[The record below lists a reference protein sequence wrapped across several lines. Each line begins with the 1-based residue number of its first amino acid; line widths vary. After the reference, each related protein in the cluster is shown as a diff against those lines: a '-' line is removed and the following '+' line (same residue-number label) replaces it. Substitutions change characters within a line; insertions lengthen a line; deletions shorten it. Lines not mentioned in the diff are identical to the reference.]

1 MLVVIGFIILEL
13 PLKITPGP
21 KEGLI
26 EALAPYG
33 PDQSLNESVGTGRTG
48 NRFNLA
54 NVKHAKI
61 RQPAM
66 KAKQRIMIRGE
77 VARQCLLCDRSIE
90 HPADRGTVEVRR
102 GNTKADDAAAEDVH
116 HDHDPKALEQNRF
129 AAKEVDAPQAVLGV
143 PDDG

>member
-33 PDQSLNESVGTGRTG
+33 PHQSLNESVGTGRTG

-54 NVKHAKI
+54 NFKHAKI

-77 VARQCLLCDRSIE
+77 VARRCLLWDYRFRLDHGDRI
-90 HPADRGTVEVRR
+90 
-102 GNTKADDAAAEDVH
+102 
-116 HDHDPKALEQNRF
+116 QNRRE
-129 AAKEVDAPQAVLGV
+129 KSV
-143 PDDG
+143 